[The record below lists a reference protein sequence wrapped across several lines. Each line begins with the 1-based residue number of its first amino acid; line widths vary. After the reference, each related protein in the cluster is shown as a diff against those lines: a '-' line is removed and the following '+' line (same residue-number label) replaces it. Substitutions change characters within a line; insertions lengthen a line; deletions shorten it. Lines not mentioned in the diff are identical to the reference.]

1 MPDAATFAF
10 DVIDDQAHLG
20 CFPGHLRY
28 QVSAAELVRCLDA
41 EGMRFA
47 LTSSASS
54 TTIGES
60 YGTREM
66 LDAAERYPDRL
77 GARLDQ
83 SAGPGLA
90 ARRGERGRPR
100 RAGDQPPYVAGR
112 WHGGNG
118 RPAAPRGAEAGA

>member
-41 EGMRFA
+41 EGVRFA

-66 LDAAERYPDRL
+66 LDAAERHPARR
-77 GARLDQ
+77 ARLDQ

-100 RAGDQPPYVAGR
+100 RAGDQAPP
-112 WHGGNG
+112 
-118 RPAAPRGAEAGA
+118 EA